1 MKRDRPSLTAA
12 GIAAARAI
20 ESEKPAGERICYD
33 PYARLFLGRAFYAM
47 TKFFVNIGYSEWR
60 GPGTMGFIVARERF
74 IDDFLKSWLDEEL
87 EPFTLAQPKSGQTNF
102 VQLVILGAGYD
113 SRSYRFEGIKDR
125 VKVFEVDHPATQAA
139 KVEKLIKVL
148 VHLPKYVTFVSIDFN
163 TQSLDQRLGKCGYDE
178 TLKSLFIWQG
188 VTYYL
193 QAEAVDSTLAF
204 VAQHSAPGSVIIFDY
219 IYTSLLDGTVRHGEV
234 TRIQRYRRMTGEG
247 LTFGI
252 PEGEVEEFL
261 QQRGFDQ
268 VKDTH
273 SEELKEMYFKDV
285 NQNRQVVSGYAIVS
299 ARVCRP

>member
-1 MKRDRPSLTAA
+1 
-12 GIAAARAI
+12 
-20 ESEKPAGERICYD
+20 
-33 PYARLFLGRAFYAM
+33 
-47 TKFFVNIGYSEWR
+47 
-60 GPGTMGFIVARERF
+60 
-74 IDDFLKSWLDEEL
+74 
-87 EPFTLAQPKSGQTNF
+87 
-102 VQLVILGAGYD
+102 
-113 SRSYRFEGIKDR
+113 
-125 VKVFEVDHPATQAA
+125 
-139 KVEKLIKVL
+139 
-148 VHLPKYVTFVSIDFN
+148 LPKYVTFVSIDFN

-234 TRIQRYRRMTGEG
+234 TRMQRYRRMTGEG
-247 LTFGI
+247 LTYGI